1 MWAKRVSLVSLNMMM
16 SMNNNKNLLSTTA
29 FVVRFITRRYIV
41 DYDKGSD
48 SRYKHEMI
56 VDTDTVLFEILDSSS
71 PITLNIKRFDFASHV
86 TDLFLVMYS
95 ITDRQSYLYVRN
107 LLKHLVLLKG
117 NF

>member
-1 MWAKRVSLVSLNMMM
+1 
-16 SMNNNKNLLSTTA
+16 MNAYQNLSSTTA

>member
-1 MWAKRVSLVSLNMMM
+1 M
-16 SMNNNKNLLSTTA
+16 LLSTAA

-56 VDTDTVLFEILDSSS
+56 VDSDTVLFEILDSSS
-71 PITLNIKRFDFASHV
+71 PITLNIKRFDFASHI

-95 ITDRQSYLYVRN
+95 ITDRQSFLYVKN

-117 NF
+117 